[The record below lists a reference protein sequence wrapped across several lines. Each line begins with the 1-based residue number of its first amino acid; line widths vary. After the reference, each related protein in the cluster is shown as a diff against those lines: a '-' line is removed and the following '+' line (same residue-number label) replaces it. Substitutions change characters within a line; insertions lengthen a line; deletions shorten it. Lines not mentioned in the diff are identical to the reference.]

1 MDLFVL
7 LERMGEI
14 APVYDWCNHL
24 DGYAQLKQAQVL
36 EYADT
41 GGSALRVRTKRYFSS
56 FLEIDEDLEDREHEV
71 LAWDPVESVSVPLNG
86 HELCGL
92 TVKSLE
98 YY

>member
-41 GGSALRVRTKRYFSS
+41 GGSGMKFLRG
-56 FLEIDEDLEDREHEV
+56 I
-71 LAWDPVESVSVPLNG
+71 PLNLFQSLLTG
-86 HELCGL
+86 TICELCGL